1 MWSQL
6 SRQWVK
12 MFNFVLLNETFYK
25 IKDYSSSNILNEKKK
40 RKRKK
45 GVKTFTG
52 YENQTNKQK
61 RKLSQPKAVLTPSA
75 MSSNR
80 SKRGHFPAYGTEG

>member
-12 MFNFVLLNETFYK
+12 MFNFVLLNKTFYK

-40 RKRKK
+40 KKKEKRKK
-45 GVKTFTG
+45 LLKGV
-52 YENQTNKQK
+52 
-61 RKLSQPKAVLTPSA
+61 
-75 MSSNR
+75 
-80 SKRGHFPAYGTEG
+80 